1 MSSTALKNLKCDVLF
16 VNPPSPDGYVYIRD
30 IHRCG
35 RRSRE
40 RTIWP
45 QTSLAS
51 LAAVA
56 KTAGYSVNLLD
67 CIASRI
73 SWEQYLDYIK
83 QARPRWT
90 IVIAIPSVLIH
101 DLYATYIG
109 KRYDSN
115 TVVVGPHITALPKQ
129 MMEAFP
135 TIDFGILGEAEE
147 TLAELLNAVDNGGDL
162 NHIKGLVHRQH
173 NNIIVNEERAFIEDL
188 DSLPTPLYELLP
200 VDRYRLPYIGKRY
213 TFVLHSRGCPFSCS
227 FCRQVVMWKSKPRFR
242 SPEIICEELKY
253 LDKLDIHNIIFH
265 SDTFT
270 LNKNNVIEICKRII
284 DSKLKIRWICNA
296 REDLVDEEMLRWM
309 KKSGCW
315 MINYG
320 IESGVQDILDKCNK
334 GGNATVEKAREAV
347 LMTKR
352 AGIKVWGYFIIGLPG
367 ETPDTI
373 RQTSR
378 FARSLPLDMVNFS
391 VATPYPGTPFYSQAV
406 ENNWLKSVEWEN
418 FDQNYSAI
426 ISYPQLSSEEIT
438 SAMKRCYL
446 EWFARPWGLWVF
458 LKGMNSWENA
468 LTMLRLAFSHLAMN
482 KTDKSCCK

>member
-1 MSSTALKNLKCDVLF
+1 MSIDNKKCDVLF

-56 KTAGYSVNLLD
+56 KNAGYTVNLLD
-67 CIASRI
+67 CIASKI
-73 SWEQYLDYIK
+73 SWEQYLDYVK
-83 QARPRWT
+83 QVKPKWT
-90 IVIAIPSVLIH
+90 VVVVIPSILIH
-101 DLYATYIG
+101 DVYATYIG
-109 KRYDSN
+109 KRYNSN
-115 TVVVGPHITALPKQ
+115 TVVVGPHITAIPKQ

-147 TLAELLNAVDNGGDL
+147 TLAELLREADNDGDL
-162 NHIKGLVHRQH
+162 SQIKGLAYRD
-173 NNIIVNEERAFIEDL
+173 NGNIIINEERNFIEDL
-188 DSLPTPLYELLP
+188 DSLPMPLHELLP
-200 VDRYRLPYIGKRY
+200 VDKYRLPYIGKRY

-227 FCRQVVMWKSKPRFR
+227 FCRQIVMWKSKARFR

-253 LDKLDIHNIIFH
+253 LNKLDIHNIIFH

-270 LNKNNVIEICKRII
+270 LNKENVIEICKRII
-284 DSKLKIRWICNA
+284 DSNLKIRWICNA

-320 IESGVQDILDKCNK
+320 IESGVQDILTKCNK
-334 GGNATVEKAREAV
+334 GKNATVERARQAV

-367 ETPDTI
+367 ETPETI
-373 RQTSR
+373 KQTSR

-391 VATPYPGTPFYSQAV
+391 VATPYPGTPFYQQAV
-406 ENNWLKSVEWEN
+406 ENNWLKSVEWED

-426 ISYPQLSSEEIT
+426 VSYPELSSEQMIQGV
-438 SAMKRCYL
+438 KRCYF
-446 EWFARPWGLWVF
+446 EWFGRPHGLYVF
-458 LKGMNSWENA
+458 LKGMDSWENT
-468 LTMLRLAFSHLAMN
+468 LTMLRLAVSHLGI
-482 KTDKSCCK
+482 KKKKEPCCK